1 MRRELAGLLVALT
14 ALIATSGVST
24 AGHLF
29 ASAMPE
35 PPPIQTPTPAST
47 SASRALVDTYCI
59 TCHNQRSKT
68 AGLMLD
74 AANLDQVSEDAE
86 TWEKVIRKL
95 RGRMMPPPGAPRPD
109 EASIDTFV
117 TQLESSIDRAA
128 ASHANPGHVMLHR
141 LNRTEY
147 GRAIRDLLDLTDTD
161 VASLLPSDDDS
172 DGFDN
177 VASVLKESPAFMEG
191 YIGAAR
197 ETARLAVGD
206 MSSPVAFNV
215 YRVPGGRPQREYVE
229 GMPLG
234 TRGGWM
240 VRHYFPL
247 DGEYKFDITLRQSQ
261 IYVKGLEFPHQ
272 LIMTIDGERVFQRAI
287 GGEDDLRAQDQELAA
302 AAQAIQGRLKNLRFR
317 VKAGPH
323 TVIVTFLQKTF
334 AQSDEVLQPYTRDVG
349 PSGGMNGVPSV
360 EKLEVMGPY
369 NPSGP
374 GDTPSR
380 RRIFVCRPRGVKGPA
395 GVNDDELACATKILS
410 TLATRA
416 YRRPVTD
423 ADIETPL
430 RFYKVGR
437 SKGDFDKGIQQGL
450 TYILASP
457 KFLYRSEQ
465 DPPNLTA
472 GSNHAITDLELASRL
487 SFFLWSSIPD
497 TDLLRLAREGR
508 LKDPGVLDRQVRR
521 MLTDPRSDA
530 LVTNFFAQWLRL
542 RELALVDP
550 DTSEYPNFEDDLRQ
564 AFQRELELF
573 TASIVR
579 EDRSVLE
586 LMTAND
592 TFVNE
597 RLALH
602 YGIPGVRGAQFRRV
616 TLTDP
621 NRFGLLG
628 KGGILTL
635 TSYGNR
641 TSPVLRGR
649 YVLET
654 ILGTPP
660 PTPPPNVPP
669 LKENQAGTAQLSV
682 RQLLEQHRANTT
694 CASCHRVLDPP
705 GLALENFDA
714 IGQWRTKDSGV
725 PVDASTTMLDG
736 TIVSNPAALRQV
748 LLKRPEQFLGTMTE
762 KLLTYALGRSVAY
775 YDMPAVRGIVRESA
789 RANYTFSSMILAI
802 VKSTPFQMRRVPGEG
817 L

>member
-1 MRRELAGLLVALT
+1 MRLELAGLLVAST
-14 ALIATSGVST
+14 ALIAT
-24 AGHLF
+24 
-29 ASAMPE
+29 
-35 PPPIQTPTPAST
+35 PAST
-47 SASRALVDTYCI
+47 SPSRTLVDKYCV
-59 TCHNQRSKT
+59 TCHNERSKT

-74 AANLDQVSEDAE
+74 TVNLDQVSQDAE

-197 ETARLAVGD
+197 EAARLAVGD

-287 GGEDDLRAQDQELAA
+287 GGEQDLRAQDQDLAA
-302 AAQAIQGRLKNLRFR
+302 AAQAIQGRLKNLRFQ

-349 PSGGMNGVPSV
+349 PSGGMNGIPSI

-369 NPSGP
+369 NPSGT

-380 RRIFVCRPRGVKGPA
+380 RRIFVCRPTSSNEGA
-395 GVNDDELACATKILS
+395 ELGCATKILT

-423 ADIETPL
+423 ADLETPL
-430 RFYKVGR
+430 RFYKAGR

-465 DPPNLTA
+465 DPPNLA
-472 GSNHAITDLELASRL
+472 VGSNHPITDLELASRL

-508 LKDPGVLDRQVRR
+508 LKDSAVLERQVRR

-542 RELALVDP
+542 RELALVEP
-550 DTSEYPNFEDDLRQ
+550 DTSEYPSFEDDLRQ

-579 EDRSVLE
+579 EDRSVLD

-597 RLALH
+597 RLAIH

-616 TLTDP
+616 TLVDP

-669 LKENQAGTAQLSV
+669 LKENQAGTAHLSV
-682 RQLLEQHRANTT
+682 RQLLEQHRANAT

-736 TIVSNPAALRQV
+736 ATVNSPAALRQV
-748 LLKRPEQFLGTMTE
+748 LMKRPEQFVGTMTE

-789 RANYTFSSMILAI
+789 RNNYTVSSMILAI
-802 VKSTPFQMRRVPGEG
+802 VKSAPFQMRQVPGEG